1 MNATIKGLLM
11 EKEIKNTNDGDLV
24 YCFHLFQKGNR
35 NLITVKDV
43 PFELFNSTKEGNYVT
58 LDCKLTPWVQ
68 GNKNGV
74 SVKYIGVDLVEG
86 TTTK

>member
-1 MNATIKGLLM
+1 M
-11 EKEIKNTNDGDLV
+11 EKEMKNAKSDDCDIV

-35 NLITVKDV
+35 NLITVKDI
-43 PFELFNSTKEGNYVT
+43 PFELFNSTKEGNDVT